1 MMYKE
6 FKTQMSY
13 ALLGMDAEK
22 SITITNPPTSGKV
35 SGSVTLSD
43 MKYMIS
49 TAEDKELL
57 IRALYELRKITKES
71 HEQYLKYNRQSNE
84 TYRKQ
89 LEIIDEALGKL
100 NLK

>member
-1 MMYKE
+1 MYKE

-35 SGSVTLSD
+35 SGSETLGD

-71 HEQYLKYNRQSNE
+71 HEQYLKYNRQSTM
-84 TYRKQ
+84 TYSRQ

>member
-1 MMYKE
+1 MYKE

-43 MKYMIS
+43 MKYMMS

-84 TYRKQ
+84 TYRRQ

>member
-43 MKYMIS
+43 MKYMMS

-84 TYRKQ
+84 T
-89 LEIIDEALGKL
+89 
-100 NLK
+100 

>member
-43 MKYMIS
+43 MKYMMS

>member
-1 MMYKE
+1 MYKE

-43 MKYMIS
+43 MKYMMS

>member
-35 SGSVTLSD
+35 SGSVTLGD
-43 MKYMIS
+43 MKYMMS

-71 HEQYLKYNRQSNE
+71 HEEYIKYCRQSTK
-84 TYRKQ
+84 TYRRQ

>member
-1 MMYKE
+1 MYKE

-22 SITITNPPTSGKV
+22 SITITNPPTSSKV
-35 SGSVTLSD
+35 SGAVTLSD
-43 MKYMIS
+43 MKYMMS

-84 TYRKQ
+84 TYRRQ

>member
-35 SGSVTLSD
+35 SGSVTLGD

-57 IRALYELRKITKES
+57 IRALYVRLLRKVMNSI
-71 HEQYLKYNRQSNE
+71 SNIADNLP
-84 TYRKQ
+84 RH
-89 LEIIDEALGKL
+89 IVD
-100 NLK
+100 NLKS

>member
-13 ALLGMDAEK
+13 ALLGMDAV
-22 SITITNPPTSGKV
+22 TITNPPTSGKV
-35 SGSVTLSD
+35 SGSVTLGD
-43 MKYMIS
+43 MKYMMS

-71 HEQYLKYNRQSNE
+71 HEEYIKYCRQSTK